1 MSKLI
6 EFFRRIFAP
15 IQARWKRVPLHW
27 KGRISIILPLTAVL
41 FSGTFAFFGNLSRQS
56 IEAAIERHFALVN
69 SFNDVLTLMVNAET
83 GMRGFQITKRDE
95 FLQPYQL
102 ANTELPAKL
111 AALQTLIESEP
122 GENPRIEKTAIFN
135 QISALIGKQLSDLE
149 WQKNHIGEKND
160 VDEELYR
167 HLTLGKKYMDEIRSL
182 LGNMDANES
191 ERLTERISEINTIRK
206 RDYILVFIT
215 LSIALFTRL
224 TSWLLFKN
232 GIHNRVGR
240 ILKKLKEL
248 RKDDRYEIKSIGEME
263 VLEEEIEYFVEKY
276 QDKFKSNKNVIK

>member
-1 MSKLI
+1 MITTLKD
-6 EFFRRIFAP
+6 FFQRIFAP
-15 IQARWKRVPLHW
+15 FQTRWKRVPLRW
-27 KGRISIILPLTAVL
+27 KGRVSIILPVTAIL
-41 FSGTFAFFGNLSRQS
+41 ISSTFAFFGNLSRQS
-56 IEAAIERHFALVN
+56 IEASIERHFALVN
-69 SFNDVLTLMVNAET
+69 SFSEVLTLMVNAET

-111 AALQTLIESEP
+111 AALQILIESEP
-122 GENPRIEKTAIFN
+122 GENPRIEKTAIFT
-135 QISALIGKQLSDLE
+135 QISALIGKQLADLE
-149 WQKNHIGEKND
+149 WQKNHLGKQN
-160 VDEELYR
+160 VADEELYT
-167 HLTLGKKYMDEIRSL
+167 HLKLGKKYMDEIRSL
-182 LGNMDANES
+182 LGNMEANES
-191 ERLTERISEINTIRK
+191 TRLTERISEINSIRK

-224 TSWLLFKN
+224 TSWFLFKT

-248 RKDDRYEIKSIGEME
+248 RKDDQYEIKSIGEME

-276 QDKFKSNKNVIK
+276 QEKVK